1 MKKVIQIFCIFFL
14 VVKTVSAQYINKQWV
29 FGYEYEPDYKVGMN
43 CIDFNDHKIEVYPYD
58 YQDDVIFMAFSS
70 AFINDNEGKIALLSD
85 NCSIYD
91 KELHFIEGGEKM
103 HDNDFSHEYC
113 KDHIHFY
120 VISKSNIFFHILKRR
135 IIIFNFTRMYMQR
148 M

>member
-91 KELHFIEGGEKM
+91 KELHFIEGGEKCM
-103 HDNDFSHEYC
+103 IMIFLMNIA
-113 KDHIHFY
+113 KI
-120 VISKSNIFFHILKRR
+120 ISTF
-135 IIIFNFTRMYMQR
+135 M
-148 M
+148 